1 MNTNLK
7 CLLLD
12 DELPGLTY
20 LKMLCEQIPGLEV
33 VKAFDNPDTFVRDFP
48 GLEFDFCILDI
59 EMPRLS
65 GLQISNLLAGKP
77 VIFATAYKEYAAEA
91 FDLNAID
98 YIRKPLT
105 LERLEKAV
113 SKMSRHIQSSAKEKN
128 FIQLNTDK
136 GKALIFYDQI
146 LYVQASDIDSRD
158 KIIHL
163 QDGSLLTAKN
173 YTFNALLNMLP
184 VMDFCQVNK
193 REALAIKT
201 VAFFSND
208 EITTRINLSSGKPLV
223 VTLSENFRSVF
234 QSKVT
239 S

>member
-12 DELPGLTY
+12 DELPGLAY
-20 LKMLCEQIPGLEV
+20 LKMLCEQIPGIEV
-33 VKAFDNPDTFVRDFP
+33 VKAFDNPETFIRDFP

-65 GLQISNLLAGKP
+65 GLQIANLLAGKP
-77 VIFATAYKEYAAEA
+77 VVFATAYKEYAAEA

-113 SKMSRHIQSSAKEKN
+113 SKVSRHLQSSAKEKN
-128 FIQLNTDK
+128 YIQLNTDK
-136 GKALIFYDQI
+136 GKALIFFDQI
-146 LYVQASDIDSRD
+146 LHIQTSEIDSRD
-158 KIIHL
+158 KVIHL
-163 QDGSLLTAKN
+163 QDGSSLIAKN
-173 YTFNALLNMLP
+173 YTFNALLNLLP
-184 VMDFCQVNK
+184 AGDFCQVNK
-193 REALAIKT
+193 REALSIKA

-208 EITTRINLSSGKPLV
+208 EITTRINSSAGKPLV
-223 VTLSENFRSVF
+223 VTLSENFRNVF
-234 QSKVT
+234 LSKIGT
-239 S
+239 